1 MLVLI
6 SLYIAFIAMGFVY
19 YAIYNPAG
27 LPHISA
33 LSFFVFGIIAWRKAL
48 SLGWQ
53 NVRAKLIAF
62 LGTGGFFI
70 SFGFMLSGDIS
81 TILFLT
87 GYAFLIIGVI
97 LMLINL
103 LKMGYSLEMAEWL
116 QVTIINAVVALFAIY
131 MGYINGISP
140 FGWIMT
146 GISLLLIFI
155 ASIVLR
161 IFWGSDLGIRWT
173 IGVIAAILLA
183 IATVTMSSYNSTQ
196 EIVYLV
202 IAHGFYTLSG
212 MLMGLLYTL
221 QD

>member
-19 YAIYNPAG
+19 YAIYNPTE
-27 LPHISA
+27 LPYISA
-33 LSFFVFGIIAWRKAL
+33 FSFFVFGIIAWRKAL

-62 LGTGGFFI
+62 LGTGGLI
-70 SFGFMLSGDIS
+70 LSAGFMLSGSLS
-81 TILFLT
+81 TVLFLI

-97 LMLINL
+97 LMLLNL
-103 LKMGYSLEMAEWL
+103 LKMGYSLELMEWL
-116 QVTIINAVVALFAIY
+116 QVIIINAVIILFAIY
-131 MGYINGISP
+131 MGYINGISL

-183 IATVTMSSYNSTQ
+183 IATVTMSSFNSTR
-196 EIVYLV
+196 EIVYF
-202 IAHGFYTLSG
+202 IISHGFYTVSG
-212 MLMGLLYTL
+212 MMMGILYTL
-221 QD
+221 ED